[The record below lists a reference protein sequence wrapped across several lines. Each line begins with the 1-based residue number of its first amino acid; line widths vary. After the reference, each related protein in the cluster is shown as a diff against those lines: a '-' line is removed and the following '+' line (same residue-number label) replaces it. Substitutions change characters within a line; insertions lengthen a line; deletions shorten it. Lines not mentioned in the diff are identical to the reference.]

1 MATTII
7 SADVINVGSNLQY
20 QLVNNGDIFVLTSGT
35 RLIADGYS
43 YIYGIATGIDV
54 TIDGYVW
61 LEGNQGSPF
70 YFSGDD
76 DITIG
81 PDAQMVLTS
90 NTSLA
95 AVSLG
100 VVTGGTQFVNYGH
113 ITTRGGPGL
122 NVAGGSNTLRNFGTI
137 ELTNGS
143 FRYGSGSND
152 TLLNAGLI
160 TGQTSSS
167 AGIVVIDGA
176 DNALTNT
183 GDILTARLGGYGVID
198 NSTLG
203 TTTIVNT
210 GNIISGLGTG
220 VGTNGA
226 NIVLTN
232 SGTISGPNAALN
244 FIGGNNT
251 VVNTGHLIGN
261 VVFGFGDDT
270 FKGIGG
276 TLTGTIAGG
285 AGGDTYHTSDSA
297 MNIIEIA
304 GGGTDKVVSTVDFR
318 LDSNLEE
325 LVLQGA
331 ATRGN
336 GNASGNIITGNAADN
351 RLFGHAGADSLI
363 GNEGDDVVGGGSG
376 NDTLRG
382 SDGNDVL
389 RGADDNDS
397 LFGGGDNDRLTGGLG
412 VDTLSGGSGA
422 DDFVFTRRAES
433 GSSVATSDLISDF
446 AVGQD
451 TIDLSAIDANTTNAS
466 PNNAFIFI
474 ATGAFTNVAGELRF
488 SSAAG
493 VTTVQM
499 DTNGNGVADMS
510 IRLTGTL
517 SLTASDFIL

>member
-1 MATTII
+1 M
-7 SADVINVGSNLQY
+7 
-20 QLVNNGDIFVLTSGT
+20 
-35 RLIADGYS
+35 
-43 YIYGIATGIDV
+43 
-54 TIDGYVW
+54 
-61 LEGNQGSPF
+61 
-70 YFSGDD
+70 
-76 DITIG
+76 
-81 PDAQMVLTS
+81 
-90 NTSLA
+90 
-95 AVSLG
+95 
-100 VVTGGTQFVNYGH
+100 
-113 ITTRGGPGL
+113 
-122 NVAGGSNTLRNFGTI
+122 
-137 ELTNGS
+137 
-143 FRYGSGSND
+143 
-152 TLLNAGLI
+152 
-160 TGQTSSS
+160 
-167 AGIVVIDGA
+167 
-176 DNALTNT
+176 
-183 GDILTARLGGYGVID
+183 
-198 NSTLG
+198 
-203 TTTIVNT
+203 
-210 GNIISGLGTG
+210 
-220 VGTNGA
+220 
-226 NIVLTN
+226 
-232 SGTISGPNAALN
+232 
-244 FIGGNNT
+244 
-251 VVNTGHLIGN
+251 NTGHLIGN
-261 VVFGFGDDT
+261 VVFGFGNDT

-276 TLTGTIAGG
+276 TVTGTITGG

-297 MNIIEIA
+297 MNIIEIT